1 MPMSRA
7 GQDKSSCC
15 DGLAAW
21 ALGREWS
28 SGPALVPVGPDDRT
42 HVKFGRRGR
51 GGGGGCWQVHLSASW
66 RPLDGSDLQRGD
78 PWGVRK
84 RASLSSETAVKTTTP
99 SLPNG
104 SSGRELAGQSPRRSE
119 WGQQVAG
126 CWGPAPGGQR
136 ARRWSWVQ
144 RVPRIFLVRT
154 WRDGN
159 MWLYFLKL

>member
-1 MPMSRA
+1 MLIIEKYIYTIFFLKEKRKEEVGGNYNKVIGMPMSRA

-119 WGQQVAG
+119 
-126 CWGPAPGGQR
+126 
-136 ARRWSWVQ
+136 
-144 RVPRIFLVRT
+144 
-154 WRDGN
+154 
-159 MWLYFLKL
+159 